1 MKNEELKMEKEALR
15 TERVEAFEKALE
27 EEARNMA
34 NARELAVPPAGM
46 KWRRKPIDELKEH
59 HELTGAWLREEL
71 ERIILKRSQL
81 SAAQRHLIVKL
92 ALSARIKMN
101 AGVKE
106 KKERREKEDVR
117 SER

>member
-1 MKNEELKMEKEALR
+1 MENEELKMEKEALR
-15 TERVEAFEKALE
+15 TKRVEAFEKAFE

-46 KWRRKPIDELKEH
+46 KWRRKPIDELREH

-81 SAAQRHLIVKL
+81 PAAQRHLIVKL

-101 AGVKE
+101 TEAKRGKVKDE
-106 KKERREKEDVR
+106 
-117 SER
+117 S